1 MCACP
6 DSWVPAVSTST
17 RNTPSTLRATLL
29 FGFPV
34 TANVVKI
41 HHKLVGG
48 THRASISST
57 IAVPDGLAPP
67 FAPPRTT
74 KGRPTDGQISYSSPL
89 HHCVQHRH
97 HILTELK
104 KVPYKPI
111 RKVDSHHQCRNVD
124 VVCSQWSGWRGLSVA
139 ATRARYCTVTGT
151 SNSAVIRSAPFRLA
165 VQMRTEESRGT
176 ARTLNQNKTPVPPRA
191 QTRGEQW
198 HRYTKY
204 RSTTKGSV
212 DDTNIKFVYAANTY
226 VSGQRQA
233 TLFEPPPR
241 RALRAVRKWSPPWS
255 RCFPPKRSI
264 KRYSFEPEV

>member
-124 VVCSQWSGWRGLSVA
+124 VVCSQWSGWRGLSSGRYP
-139 ATRARYCTVTGT
+139 RALLHGNWNFKFGSDT
-151 SNSAVIRSAPFRLA
+151 IRA
-165 VQMRTEESRGT
+165 VQTRRSDANRRVAGYSTNPKPEQDTS
-176 ARTLNQNKTPVPPRA
+176 PPA
-191 QTRGEQW
+191 G
-198 HRYTKY
+198 
-204 RSTTKGSV
+204 
-212 DDTNIKFVYAANTY
+212 AN
-226 VSGQRQA
+226 A
-233 TLFEPPPR
+233 R
-241 RALRAVRKWSPPWS
+241 RAVA
-255 RCFPPKRSI
+255 
-264 KRYSFEPEV
+264 